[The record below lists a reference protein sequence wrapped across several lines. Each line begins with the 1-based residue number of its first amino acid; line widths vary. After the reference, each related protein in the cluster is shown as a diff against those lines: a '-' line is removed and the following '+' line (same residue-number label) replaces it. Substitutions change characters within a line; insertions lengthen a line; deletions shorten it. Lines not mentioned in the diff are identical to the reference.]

1 MGEQKAVAVYD
12 CALVIEEGS
21 EASRKAARHWAAAL
35 KDAGFAFAEVD
46 SRDVASAAF
55 DGAHLAIGN
64 ALYAS
69 AILSTLSKY
78 SAAFLDTLTGFILMG
93 GKLAASGPAPFDTSA
108 VEGAEGRSPVRLR
121 AQMQKINQYTSRTDP
136 WDEICGAL
144 VIRALPGVRAA
155 RPALRG
161 DRPLPEAGVELV
173 RKEGRPALWELALQA
188 EADFNGF
195 LRLPF
200 PASRITLERA
210 EGIAEELGSAAG
222 PEVAARIDSGA
233 KAKLL
238 VEEGRPALTYPVKAE
253 GVFWTCKAGDDA
265 SRALKSQADWSEEPQ
280 AASLVYG
287 IELEDFDIPA
297 VPAGGTLRLDLSAS
311 AGSLAV
317 QVNGQVLMPVAG
329 DETLFTVPMSLLKEE
344 NRIEVRVT
352 APEEA
357 DDDNPPGLY
366 AEPQWQVLEEGELLA
381 FSVD

>member
-35 KDAGFAFAEVD
+35 ADAGFAFAEVD
-46 SRDVASAAF
+46 SRDIASASF
-55 DGAHLAIGN
+55 DGAHLVIGD

-69 AILSTLSKY
+69 AILSTLSNY

-108 VEGAEGRSPVRLR
+108 VAGAEGRSSVRLR

-144 VIRALPGVRAA
+144 VIRALPGVRAT

-161 DRPLPEAGVELV
+161 DRPLPEAGVKLIRE
-173 RKEGRPALWELALQA
+173 EGRPARWELTLHA
-188 EADFNGF
+188 EADFNGA

-200 PASRITLERA
+200 PASRMALERA
-210 EGIAEELGSAAG
+210 DGANEELGSAAG
-222 PEVAARIDSGA
+222 PEVAARIAAGT
-233 KAKLL
+233 KAMLL
-238 VEEGRPALTYPVKAE
+238 IEEGRPALTYSVKAE
-253 GVFWTCKAGDDA
+253 GIDWQLQAGDA
-265 SRALKSQADWSEEPQ
+265 APRALKTQADWSEEPKV
-280 AASLVYG
+280 ASLVYG
-287 IELEDFDIPA
+287 IELEDFDIP
-297 VPAGGTLRLDLSAS
+297 VMPAGGTLRLDLSAS

-329 DETLFTVPMSLLKEE
+329 DETLFTVPVSLLKEE

-366 AEPQWQVLEEGELLA
+366 AGPQWQVLEEGELLA